1 MLRGT
6 VEPWSLQN
14 MILRGSYCMEMQRLK
29 YQIGSPLSCCF
40 SLQTCLL
47 AGSQQAQAQL
57 GRREEGNLVATV
69 RPETKQQI
77 ILIIIFLKKL
87 LAKRKL
93 VSKVT

>member
-1 MLRGT
+1 M
-6 VEPWSLQN
+6 
-14 MILRGSYCMEMQRLK
+14 
-29 YQIGSPLSCCF
+29 
-40 SLQTCLL
+40 
-47 AGSQQAQAQL
+47 
-57 GRREEGNLVATV
+57 GRREEVTLVATV